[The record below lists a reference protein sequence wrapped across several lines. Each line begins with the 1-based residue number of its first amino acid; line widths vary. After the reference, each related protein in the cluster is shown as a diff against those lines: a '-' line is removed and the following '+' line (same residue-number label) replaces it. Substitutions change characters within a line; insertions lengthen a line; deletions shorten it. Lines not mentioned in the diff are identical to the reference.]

1 MGFLCYLSEYLIPVL
16 IFYILADG
24 IFSGTSVYDEFVKG
38 ASEGVRTVFRI
49 FPTLVGLMTAVG
61 MLRASGVLD
70 VLTKLL
76 VVPARILHFP
86 RAADSAGSGQALL
99 GFCRHVSLC
108 WMFINSTGPIL
119 IPECWHPL

>member
-70 VLTKLL
+70 VLTK
-76 VVPARILHFP
+76 PTCATGQDSAFS

-99 GFCRHVSLC
+99 GFCRHVACAGRL
-108 WMFINSTGPIL
+108 
-119 IPECWHPL
+119 